1 MKLNNQASL
10 YFSAYPLK
18 AISESLQ
25 AASEQSPF
33 LKALLSGKS
42 KTLSRVR
49 VAPMVNPYPKT
60 EKPAKTK
67 TEKEKKSNVEPSG
80 DEWYKNYE

>member
-25 AASEQSPF
+25 TASEQSPF
-33 LKALLSGKS
+33 LKALLTGKS
-42 KTLSRVR
+42 RTLSRVR
-49 VAPMVNPYPKT
+49 VAPMVNPYPKD
-60 EKPAKTK
+60 EKQAKAK
-67 TEKEKKSNVEPSG
+67 TEKEKKNDVEPSG
-80 DEWYKNYE
+80 DEWYKDYE